1 MLHATHICRKIFR
14 KLAILD
20 AQKPRLL
27 YMLAAK
33 MDLLIKRLDKHAH
46 KKEATYGTVKAMDMH
61 MTCEACG
68 ENGHSGNDCP
78 ETCED
83 ALNDNH
89 EFRP

>member
-1 MLHATHICRKIFR
+1 MLHATHICRKNFR

-46 KKEATYGTVKAMDMH
+46 KEAIYGTVKAMDLH
-61 MTCEACG
+61 MTCDVYG
-68 ENGHSGNDCP
+68 EIGHSWNDCP
-78 ETCED
+78 GMT
-83 ALNDNH
+83 
-89 EFRP
+89 PT

>member
-46 KKEATYGTVKAMDMH
+46 KKEAI
-61 MTCEACG
+61 
-68 ENGHSGNDCP
+68 
-78 ETCED
+78 
-83 ALNDNH
+83 
-89 EFRP
+89 